1 MTEESNLAA
10 SRRVLEEGFNAGNL
24 DVIDELCADDFV
36 GHDPMTGD
44 QDREAAKQSMAGY
57 RAAFPDL
64 HFTIEDIFATGDKV
78 AIRWSGTGT
87 FQNELMGIQPTGERG
102 EPVEGINIDRF
113 ENGKIVE
120 TWGQWD
126 TLRFLR
132 NIGALPESLA
142 APAAS

>member
-1 MTEESNLAA
+1 MTEENIAA
-10 SRRVLEEGFNAGNL
+10 SRRVLEEGFNNGNV
-24 DVIDELCADDFV
+24 DVIDKVCAENFV

-44 QDREAAKQSMAGY
+44 QDREGAKRSMAGY
-57 RAAFPDL
+57 REAFPDL
-64 HFTIEDIFATGDKV
+64 HFTIEDIFAAGDKV
-78 AIRWSGTGT
+78 AMRWSGTGT
-87 FQNELMGIQPTGERG
+87 FEKELMGIQPTGESG

-120 TWGQWD
+120 SWGQWD

-142 APAAS
+142 VPAA

>member
-10 SRRVLEEGFNAGNL
+10 SRRVLEEGFNTGDL
-24 DVIDELCADDFV
+24 DVIDEVCAENFV
-36 GHDPMTGD
+36 GHDAMTGD

-64 HFTIEDIFATGDKV
+64 HFTIEDIFAAGDKV